1 MAINKVVYGNDT
13 LIDLTNDTVEASN
26 LLEGETAHDRS
37 GNPVSGTAKQGHI
50 VQNSS
55 GTDMTQRSKL
65 QFADA
70 EVSDDSTNGKTV
82 VTVVREMTRAQFNAL
97 SQAERY
103 GIIRITDDGNR
114 LIDASEVTYNN
125 ETVKSKLDSLTTE
138 VGSKTDENP
147 TFTEAETRAN
157 IVSGETF
164 ATILGKIKKFF
175 TDLKTVAFTG
185 AYSDLSGTPT
195 IPTDFVSKANG
206 GTFSG
211 NVTVN
216 KQDGTASA
224 GGSSYAILGNST
236 ALGTAKNSKGVL
248 RIYGKGAYYANIFDN
263 NTNGFTANRDMLLP
277 NKSGTFAM
285 TSDLLKRAVKA
296 TGSLAGLTWQ
306 QGQKGMYY
314 ASLGTLS
321 GATTLWSVCVAAD
334 SGDAYGGLKAGQI
347 VYPFFEGLK
356 IYLIA
361 NNISFDAAAAM
372 QIVVLYK

>member
-37 GNPVSGTAKQGHI
+37 GTPVTGTAKQGHI

-138 VGSKTDENP
+138 VNSKTDENP
-147 TFTEAETRAN
+147 TFTEAGTRAN

-175 TDLKTVAFTG
+175 SDLKAVAFSG
-185 AYSDLSGTPT
+185 SYSDLSNTPNLATVATSGSYNDLSNKPT
-195 IPTDFVSKANG
+195 IPTVNNATLTIQKNG
-206 GTFSG
+206 S
-211 NVTVN
+211 TV
-216 KQDGTASA
+216 KT
-224 GGSSYAILGNST
+224 
-236 ALGTAKNSKGVL
+236 
-248 RIYGKGAYYANIFDN
+248 
-263 NTNGFTANRDMLLP
+263 FTANASTNVTANIGVPTNTNELT
-277 NKSGTFAM
+277 NGSGYITRSVSDTVTITKAFTPGTHGATAAQLVIKGTNNNVGNRGAITFCMGNSNTTCTLYMAG
-285 TSDLLKRAVKA
+285 D
-296 TGSLAGLTWQ
+296 GSL
-306 QGQKGMYY
+306 Y
-314 ASLGTLS
+314 ARWENGTE
-321 GATTLWSVCVAAD
+321 
-334 SGDAYGGLKAGQI
+334 K
-347 VYPFFEGLK
+347 K
-356 IYLIA
+356 IIG
-361 NNISFDAAAAM
+361 
-372 QIVVLYK
+372 K